1 MLLSRH
7 TKRRDFIALIG
18 GATAAWPLAV
28 RAQQARVPM
37 IGWLGGGTPATQ
49 SQWAVAFT
57 ERLRQLGWSEGS
69 SIAIEYRWAEG
80 RPERFAEIA
89 AEFVRLKVDVIL
101 AAGTEAALAAKKAT
115 AIIPI
120 VFPVAGDPVGTGLVA
135 SLARP
140 GANVTGVSNLA
151 KDLAAKRLELLSEV
165 VRGLRRSAV
174 LTNAGYPASQLE
186 IGELQAA
193 ARTLG
198 IEIVLFEIR
207 RSEDIAPAFATLSG
221 RAEAFYVIGD
231 PLVNANHM
239 RINVLAL
246 TARLPTIYPQ
256 RSYLEAGGLMSY
268 GPNFLDLNRRAA
280 DLVDKILR
288 GAKPADLPV
297 EQPTKFELV
306 INLIT
311 AKALGLDVP
320 PTLLGRADDVIE

>member
-1 MLLSRH
+1 
-7 TKRRDFIALIG
+7 
-18 GATAAWPLAV
+18 
-28 RAQQARVPM
+28 
-37 IGWLGGGTPATQ
+37 LGGGTPATQ

-101 AAGTEAALAAKKAT
+101 AAGTEAALAAKNAT

-140 GANVTGVSNLA
+140 GANVTGVSNQA
-151 KDLAAKRLELLSEV
+151 QDLATKRLELLSEV
-165 VRGLRRSAV
+165 ARGLRRSAV
-174 LTNAGYPASQLE
+174 LSNAGYPASQLE
-186 IGELQAA
+186 IGELQSA

-198 IEIVLFEIR
+198 IEIVPFEIR

-221 RAEAFYVIGD
+221 RTEALYVVGD
-231 PLVNANHM
+231 PLVNANQM

-246 TARLPTIYPQ
+246 TARLPTIYLQ
-256 RSYLEAGGLMSY
+256 RGYLEAGGLMSY

-297 EQPTKFELV
+297 EQPTKFDLV
-306 INLIT
+306 INLIV
-311 AKALGLDVP
+311 AKALGLEIP
-320 PTLLGRADDVIE
+320 PTVVARADEVIE

>member
-1 MLLSRH
+1 MM
-7 TKRRDFIALIG
+7 KRREFITLLG
-18 GATAAWPLAV
+18 GAAVAWPLGA
-28 RAQQARVPM
+28 RAQQARVPA

-101 AAGTEAALAAKKAT
+101 AAGTEAALAAKNAT

-186 IGELQAA
+186 IGELQSA

-198 IEIVLFEIR
+198 IEIVLFEVR

-221 RAEAFYVIGD
+221 RAEALYVIGD
-231 PLVNANHM
+231 PLVNANQM